1 MIIYVDVICLLN
13 IVLDFILLMSVSVIL
28 TRNTK
33 IIRLILGSMLGGMST
48 LILFIKLSSLF
59 LLILKIIL
67 GVMMVIV
74 TFGYKNIR
82 YTYNNFF
89 YLITVS
95 FSVGGVLYLF
105 MDKVIYNY
113 VFIIIGFIVICYLY
127 IKQIKK
133 FKVNYNN
140 YYKVEI
146 YLKNDKLLMTGFL
159 DTGNK
164 LYDIYKQRPIIL
176 IDKKI
181 KYKPE
186 DLIYVPYVSLN
197 NESVLKCL
205 KVEKIIIN
213 EHIFKNYLIGLSD
226 KKINI
231 DGVNCLLHSKMKGIL

>member
-1 MIIYVDVICLLN
+1 MIIYVDVVCLLN

-113 VFIIIGFIVICYLY
+113 VFIIMGFIVVCYLY

>member
-1 MIIYVDVICLLN
+1 
-13 IVLDFILLMSVSVIL
+13 
-28 TRNTK
+28 
-33 IIRLILGSMLGGMST
+33 
-48 LILFIKLSSLF
+48 
-59 LLILKIIL
+59 
-67 GVMMVIV
+67 MVIV

-113 VFIIIGFIVICYLY
+113 VFIIIGFIVICYIY
-127 IKQIKK
+127 IKNNKK